1 MNILLLKK
9 FNNYFNKIVVK
20 YNTLNEYKERSSSFL
35 VYSNV
40 NFNPNDGVITE
51 LTVGNE
57 IQQSENQ
64 PLDWEDSGNP
74 DYLVCYETVEGVDT
88 IKSRWFI
95 TDSVRIRNGQYKL
108 TLKRDS
114 IADHLDSVE
123 DATCFIEKGV
133 VEDIDDSAIY
143 NKEQITTNQIK
154 SDEFLLKDETQC
166 GWIVG
171 YVDKDRD
178 NGEKLIP
185 TTFT

>member
-9 FNNYFNKIVVK
+9 FNNYFNKIVVR
-20 YNTLNEYKERSSSFL
+20 YNTLDEYKKGSSSFL
-35 VYSNV
+35 VYSDV

-57 IQQSENQ
+57 IQQSGNK

-74 DYLVCYETVEGVDT
+74 DYLVCYETAEGVDT

-95 TDSVRIRNGQYKL
+95 TDSVRNRNGQYKL

-114 IADHLDSVE
+114 IADHLGSVE

-133 VEDIDDSAIY
+133 VEDKNDPAIY
-143 NKEQITTNQIK
+143 NKEQITTPNINTVTK
-154 SDEFLLKDETQC
+154 FSL
-166 GWIVG
+166 
-171 YVDKDRD
+171 Y
-178 NGEKLIP
+178 
-185 TTFT
+185 